1 VGGRC
6 RLSHYRP
13 LFKAAWRTEK
23 EAKAAARKLGG
34 KAAGFLALKQIKQ

>member
-1 VGGRC
+1 M
-6 RLSHYRP
+6 
-13 LFKAAWRTEK
+13 FKAAWRTEK